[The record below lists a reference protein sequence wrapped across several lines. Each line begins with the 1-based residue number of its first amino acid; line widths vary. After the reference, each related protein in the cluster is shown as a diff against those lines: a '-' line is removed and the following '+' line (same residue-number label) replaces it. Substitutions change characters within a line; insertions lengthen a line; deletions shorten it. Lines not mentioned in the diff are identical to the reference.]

1 MKQPTPGLTRAL
13 ARLGGSLRTAR
24 IRRRLS
30 QKDMASLM
38 GVSIGTVQRIERGDP
53 GVAIGSIAMEFLC
66 LNSLDKLASV
76 LDPSVDELGA
86 AADSL
91 RLPKRVRSMT
101 TDSERRRRS
110 ASSSEPI
117 AF

>member
-1 MKQPTPGLTRAL
+1 
-13 ARLGGSLRTAR
+13 
-24 IRRRLS
+24 
-30 QKDMASLM
+30 MASLM

-91 RLPKRVRSMT
+91 RLPKRVRSAT
-101 TDSERRRRS
+101 NESKRGRRRTR
-110 ASSSEPI
+110 SSEPI